1 MEQEQK
7 QQQQQAVE
15 LPHEYLIEGVKKA
28 VDEIKASMEDARK
41 KYGPRYNKKNRFEEF
56 KRRFGLDDPERIWKE
71 FDLVGNKSSREPA
84 VVRDVLKDIGA
95 YARNH
100 AASRFFQEQQ
110 EKEAEK
116 KENKKE
122 TKKG

>member
-7 QQQQQAVE
+7 QQQQQQAVE

-28 VDEIKASMEDARK
+28 VEEIKASMEDARK
-41 KYGPRYNKKNRFEEF
+41 KYGERYNRKNRFEEF

-71 FDLVGNKSSREPA
+71 FDLVWNKSSRAPA
-84 VVRDVLKDIGA
+84 IIRDVLKDIGA

-116 KENKKE
+116 KE
-122 TKKG
+122 